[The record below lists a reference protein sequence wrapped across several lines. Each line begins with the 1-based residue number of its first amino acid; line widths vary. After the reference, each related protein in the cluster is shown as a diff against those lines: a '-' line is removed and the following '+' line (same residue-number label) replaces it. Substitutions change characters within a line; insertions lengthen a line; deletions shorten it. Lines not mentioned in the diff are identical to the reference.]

1 MTAWSMSS
9 VRVKDEGISVSD
21 MGKVVREDYYFDEPG
36 KENTDY
42 VVEAV
47 AKRVEDTGIKDVV
60 VASTSGETALR
71 FAKALEGKAKVYCVT
86 ESPYRRELELGE
98 WPCLKLELRKK
109 LEDLGVVVIDN
120 VPYPFHSSVLDG
132 SRWNTVFPELI
143 VKEVLYSF
151 SQGIKVAVEVVLTA
165 VSCGYLEPYKDVIGV
180 GGTGEG
186 ADSAIIVRGTYPGLI
201 FSKDEGKRLEIR
213 EIIAMPR
220 RKKWWS

>member
-1 MTAWSMSS
+1 MKVS
-9 VRVKDEGISVSD
+9 VND

-36 KENTDY
+36 KENTEH

-47 AKRVEDTGIKDVV
+47 VKRVEETGIRDVV

-71 FAKALEGKAKVYCVT
+71 FAKALRGKAKVYCVT
-86 ESPYRRELELGE
+86 ESPYRRELELGD
-98 WPCLKLELRKK
+98 WPCLKPELRKE
-109 LEDLGVVVIDN
+109 LVSLGVVVIDN
-120 VPYPFHSSVLDG
+120 VLYPFHSSVMDG
-132 SRWNTVFPELI
+132 SRWNTVFPDLI

-151 SQGIKVAVEVVLTA
+151 SQGIKVAVEVVLAA
-165 VSCGYLEPYKDVIGV
+165 VSYGYLEPYKDVIGV

-186 ADSAIIVRGTYPGLI
+186 ADSAAIIRGTYPGLL